1 MQQDN
6 PYQAPAAEL
15 KEPVQSR
22 QDELAGRWQR
32 VGASLLDALINLA
45 FAVPL
50 MFVLGT
56 WEMVMRGL
64 EPPFS
69 LLATSVFLGVVGYS
83 LIHGYFLHQSGQTIG
98 KKLIGIKTTMTTGE
112 KPNLGVLIGL
122 RFVPVQLVTLIPVV
136 GSFLPLIDA
145 LFIFGSSKRCLH
157 DYIAGTKVVRC

>member
-15 KEPVQSR
+15 KEPVPSR

-45 FAVPL
+45 FAVPM

-56 WEMVMRGL
+56 WEMVMRGQQ
-64 EPPFS
+64 PPFS
-69 LLATSVFLGVVGYS
+69 ILAASALVGILAYS
-83 LIHGYFLHQSGQTIG
+83 LIHGYFLYHSGQTIG

-122 RFVPVQLVTLIPVV
+122 RHAPVQLAALIPFV
-136 GSFLPLIDA
+136 GSFLPLIDV
-145 LFIFGSSKRCLH
+145 LFIFGASKRCIH